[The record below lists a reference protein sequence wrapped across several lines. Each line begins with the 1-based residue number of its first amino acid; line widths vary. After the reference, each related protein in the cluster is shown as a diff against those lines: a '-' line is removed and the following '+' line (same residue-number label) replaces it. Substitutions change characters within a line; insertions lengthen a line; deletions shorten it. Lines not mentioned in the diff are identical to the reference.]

1 MQNNVREEII
11 VWIMTKD
18 DFEEEGD
25 SQIEETGSDD
35 DWSSNTCA
43 FKFHEG
49 YN

>member
-18 DFEEEGD
+18 DFKEERD
-25 SQIEETGSDD
+25 SQIEETDSDD
-35 DWSSNTCA
+35 DWSSNTYA

-49 YN
+49 DN

>member
-1 MQNNVREEII
+1 
-11 VWIMTKD
+11 MTKY

-25 SQIEETGSDD
+25 SQIKETDSDD
-35 DWSSNTCA
+35 DWSSNTYA